1 MTNQERPVEASS
13 LNVEA
18 GDRAVNAI
26 AVVLGVA
33 AVGGLAE
40 AVFDFS
46 GGISTSAALGFTA
59 LSAGSA
65 YFMRYVNQR
74 DRGDKNAS

>member
-1 MTNQERPVEASS
+1 MTNHEKPNEATL

-26 AVVLGVA
+26 SVVLGVV
-33 AVGGLAE
+33 AVAGLAE
-40 AVFDFS
+40 AIFDFS
-46 GGISTSAALGFTA
+46 EDISNSAAFAFTA

-74 DRGDKNAS
+74 DRGDGSAS